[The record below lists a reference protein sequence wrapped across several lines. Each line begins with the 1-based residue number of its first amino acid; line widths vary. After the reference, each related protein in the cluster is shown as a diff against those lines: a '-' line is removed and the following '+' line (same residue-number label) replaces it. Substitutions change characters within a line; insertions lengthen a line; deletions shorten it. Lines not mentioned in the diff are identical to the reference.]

1 MMSTRPPKKRRLP
14 RSLDVRLVV
23 GIALVAASIGGVWA
37 VVAAADRSVSVY
49 AAATTIVAG
58 DAVGKEDLVVQQV
71 SLGRA
76 DDLYVA
82 PGDLSDGAVATRTVL
97 AGELVPREALSSSSG
112 LASAPVVVTVA
123 GELAERVEE
132 GREVDVWTSSAGDG
146 DDAVEAPPSVLVS
159 GALVTRI
166 VQEERLVAGSSEVS
180 VELSVPDGA
189 VAVLLAAT
197 TAGDPLTL
205 VPVDGGSE

>member
-1 MMSTRPPKKRRLP
+1 
-14 RSLDVRLVV
+14 VV

-37 VVAAADRSVSVY
+37 VVAASDRSVSVY
-49 AAATTIVAG
+49 AAASTIVAG
-58 DAVGKEDLVVQQV
+58 DPVVKDDLVVEQV

-82 PGDLSDGAVATRTVL
+82 PDDLRDGAVATRTVF
-97 AGELVPREALSSSSG
+97 AGELVPREALSSSRD

-123 GELAERVEE
+123 GELAESVVE
-132 GREVDVWTSSAGDG
+132 GREVDVWTASVGDG
-146 DDAVEAPPSVLVS
+146 DDVSGSPPSVLVS

-166 VQEERLVAGSSEVS
+166 VKDESLVAGSSEVS

-189 VAVLLAAT
+189 VAVLLAAR
-197 TAGDPLTL
+197 TAGDALTL
-205 VPVDGGSE
+205 VPVDGGVE

>member
-1 MMSTRPPKKRRLP
+1 MSERPPKRRRFP
-14 RSLDVRLVV
+14 RSVDVRLVV

-49 AAATTIVAG
+49 AAASTIVAG
-58 DAVGKEDLVVQQV
+58 DPVAKDDLVVEQV

-76 DDLYVA
+76 DYLYVA
-82 PGDLSDGAVATRTVL
+82 PDDLRDGAVATRTVL
-97 AGELVPREALSSSSG
+97 AGELLPREALSSSHD

-123 GELAERVEE
+123 GELAERVAE
-132 GREVDVWTSSAGDG
+132 GREVDVWTANGGDG
-146 DDAVEAPPSVLVS
+146 DDAVESPPSVLVS

-166 VQEERLVAGSSEVS
+166 VTEESLVAGSSEAS

-197 TAGDPLTL
+197 TAGDALTL
-205 VPVDGGSE
+205 VPVDGGPE